1 MSTRRE
7 RVKAQASQHN
17 KQLVAIAN
25 KPKERKEPVVE
36 LGKFFVD
43 LAKLTFA
50 GVILTVLL
58 DYKSDKMPLLIA
70 GLVALFMFVTFGYQI
85 IRYGNRQ

>member
-7 RVKAQASQHN
+7 RVKAQASQRN

-43 LAKLTFA
+43 LAKLIFA

-58 DYKSDKMPLLIA
+58 DYKSDRMPLLIA
-70 GLVALFMFVTFGYQI
+70 GLVALVTFVTFGYQI
-85 IRYGNRQ
+85 IRYGNRE

>member
-7 RVKAQASQHN
+7 RVK
-17 KQLVAIAN
+17 
-25 KPKERKEPVVE
+25 
-36 LGKFFVD
+36 
-43 LAKLTFA
+43 
-50 GVILTVLL
+50 